1 MRVPNF
7 EKLHARPLLHLVL
20 GVVAVALDVWSKG
33 WARATFSGSG
43 RAVPVVGDWLRFR
56 LVFNENAAFGVQF
69 QKLLPFVHPAVFYGV
84 VFLVLLAV
92 LLRTYFR
99 PAVRE
104 DAWARLG
111 IVLIIAGG
119 MGNTID
125 RVVHHK
131 VTDFIDVDF
140 FDLSWDLGPLGQL
153 HLERWP
159 VINLADIWITVG
171 GIYLL
176 FSASFLKEAPW
187 RRSPQDTTR

>member
-1 MRVPNF
+1 MPNSA
-7 EKLHARPLLHLVL
+7 KLHARPLFHLAL
-20 GVVAVALDVWSKG
+20 GVVAVALDFWSKW
-33 WARATFSGSG
+33 WARETYSGFR
-43 RAVPVVGDWLRFR
+43 RAVPVIGDWLRFR
-56 LVFNENAAFGVQF
+56 LVFNENAAFGAQF
-69 QKLLPFVHPAVFYGV
+69 QKLLPFVHPAVFYGL

-104 DAWARLG
+104 DPWTRLG

-125 RVVHHK
+125 RLVYHK

-140 FDLSWDLGPLGQL
+140 FDLSWDLGPLG
-153 HLERWP
+153 HISLERWP

-187 RRSPQDTTR
+187 HRSPKETAR